1 MMLLKSFHSDFLFA
15 LNTKFSIS
23 FLLTPPTIFAEINPH
38 EFIDGKA
45 QEMVNVLKENNEL
58 FYSDKDAYENKIKVI
73 FEPIIDFRRVSAL
86 VMGKKYYV
94 ASSKEQRTKFIQVFK
109 DSLLDTYSETLAQWQ
124 DQKIITIFPE
134 NDKYEKQ
141 VNVKQN
147 LYTSSSVYP
156 IKYTLRRDGDEWK
169 IINIVVNGV
178 NLGLT
183 FRNQFRALADSNN
196 GDMDLTIASWVS
208 DAGFDE

>member
-1 MMLLKSFHSDFLFA
+1 MLPRLKSYFL
-15 LNTKFSIS
+15 SIFILAIS
-23 FLLTPPTIFAEINPH
+23 LDVLSEINPH
-38 EFIDGKA
+38 EFIDSKA
-45 QEMVNVLKENNEL
+45 QEMVNVLKKNNEL
-58 FYSDKDAYENKIKVI
+58 FYYDKDAYENKIKVI

-94 ASSKEQRTKFIQVFK
+94 ASSKEQRRKFIEVFK

-124 DQKIITIFPE
+124 DQNIITIFPE

>member
-1 MMLLKSFHSDFLFA
+1 MLPRLKSYFLSIFVLA
-15 LNTKFSIS
+15 IS
-23 FLLTPPTIFAEINPH
+23 FDIFAEINPH

-45 QEMVNVLKENNEL
+45 QEMVNVLKKNNEL

-124 DQKIITIFPE
+124 DQNIITIFPE

>member
-1 MMLLKSFHSDFLFA
+1 MLARLKSYFL
-15 LNTKFSIS
+15 SIFILAIS
-23 FLLTPPTIFAEINPH
+23 LDVLSEINPH
-38 EFIDGKA
+38 EFIDSKA
-45 QEMVNVLKENNEL
+45 QEMVNVLKKNNEL

-94 ASSKEQRTKFIQVFK
+94 ASSKEQRRQFIEVFK

-124 DQKIITIFPE
+124 DQNIITVFPE
-134 NDKYEKQ
+134 NYKYEKQ

>member
-1 MMLLKSFHSDFLFA
+1 MLPRLKSYFL
-15 LNTKFSIS
+15 SIFILAIS
-23 FLLTPPTIFAEINPH
+23 LDVLSEINPH
-38 EFIDGKA
+38 EFIDSKA
-45 QEMVNVLKENNEL
+45 QEMVNVLKKNNEL

-94 ASSKEQRTKFIQVFK
+94 ASSKEQRRKFIEVFK

-124 DQKIITIFPE
+124 DQNIITVFPE
-134 NDKYEKQ
+134 NYKYEKQ

>member
-1 MMLLKSFHSDFLFA
+1 MLPRLKSYFLSIFILAISLDA
-15 LNTKFSIS
+15 LS
-23 FLLTPPTIFAEINPH
+23 EINPH
-38 EFIDGKA
+38 EFIDSKA
-45 QEMVNVLKENNEL
+45 QEMVNVLKKNNEL

-94 ASSKEQRTKFIQVFK
+94 ASSKEQRRQFIEVFK

-124 DQKIITIFPE
+124 DQNIITVFPE
-134 NDKYEKQ
+134 NYKYEKQ

>member
-1 MMLLKSFHSDFLFA
+1 MLPRLKSYFLSIFVLA
-15 LNTKFSIS
+15 IS
-23 FLLTPPTIFAEINPH
+23 FDIFAEINPH

-94 ASSKEQRTKFIQVFK
+94 ASSKEQRRKFIEVFK

-124 DQKIITIFPE
+124 DQNIITVFPE
-134 NDKYEKQ
+134 NYKYEKQ
-141 VNVKQN
+141 VNVNQN

-156 IKYTLRRDGDEWK
+156 IKYTLRSDGDEWK

>member
-1 MMLLKSFHSDFLFA
+1 MLSILKNYFLF
-15 LNTKFSIS
+15 IVI
-23 FLLTPPTIFAEINPH
+23 LLSSADVMSEINPH
-38 EFIDGKA
+38 EFIDSKA
-45 QEMVNVLKENNEL
+45 QEMVQTLKENSDL
-58 FYSDKDAYENKIKVI
+58 FYTDKDAYENKIKVI

-94 ASSKEQRTKFIQVFK
+94 ASTKDQRSEFIEVFK
-109 DSLLDTYSETLAQWQ
+109 NSLLDTYSETLAQWQ
-124 DQKIITIFPE
+124 DQKIVTYFPDSLE
-134 NDKYEKQ
+134 YEKQ

-147 LYTSSSVYP
+147 LFTSSSVYP
-156 IKYTLRRDGDEWK
+156 IKYTVRKDGDEWK

-183 FRNQFRALADSNN
+183 FRNQFRALADSHD
-196 GDMDLTIASWVS
+196 GDMNQTIASWVS

>member
-1 MMLLKSFHSDFLFA
+1 MFTILKNYFL
-15 LNTKFSIS
+15 SIS
-23 FLLTPPTIFAEINPH
+23 ILFSLNISSEINPH
-38 EFIDGKA
+38 EFIDSKA
-45 QEMVNVLKENNEL
+45 QEMVQVLKDNNEL
-58 FYSDKDAYENKIKVI
+58 FYSDKDAYENKIKII

-94 ASSKEQRTKFIQVFK
+94 ASTKDQRSRFIEIFK

-124 DQKIITIFPE
+124 DQKIVTIFPKDTQFT
-134 NDKYEKQ
+134 NQ
-141 VNVKQN
+141 VIVKQN

-156 IKYTLRRDGDEWK
+156 IKYTLRKDGNEWK

-183 FRNQFRALADSNN
+183 FRNQFRALADNNN
-196 GDMDLTIASWVS
+196 GDMNLTIASWVS

>member
-1 MMLLKSFHSDFLFA
+1 MFTILKNYFL
-15 LNTKFSIS
+15 SIS
-23 FLLTPPTIFAEINPH
+23 ILFSLNISSEINPH
-38 EFIDGKA
+38 EFIDSKA
-45 QEMVNVLKENNEL
+45 QEMVQVLKENNEL
-58 FYSDKDAYENKIKVI
+58 FYSDKDAYENKIKII

-94 ASSKEQRTKFIQVFK
+94 ASTKDQRSRFIEIFK

-124 DQKIITIFPE
+124 DQKIVTIFPKDTQFT
-134 NDKYEKQ
+134 NQ
-141 VNVKQN
+141 VIVKQN

-156 IKYTLRRDGDEWK
+156 IKYTLRKDGNEWK

-183 FRNQFRALADSNN
+183 FRNQFRALADNNN
-196 GDMDLTIASWVS
+196 GDMNLTIASWVS

>member
-1 MMLLKSFHSDFLFA
+1 MLSILKNYFLF
-15 LNTKFSIS
+15 IVI
-23 FLLTPPTIFAEINPH
+23 LLSSADVMSEINPH
-38 EFIDGKA
+38 EFIDSKA
-45 QEMVNVLKENNEL
+45 QEMVQALKENSDL
-58 FYSDKDAYENKIKVI
+58 FYTDKDAYENKIKVI

-94 ASSKEQRTKFIQVFK
+94 ASTKDQRSEFIEVFK
-109 DSLLDTYSETLAQWQ
+109 NSLLDTYSETLAQWQ
-124 DQKIITIFPE
+124 DQKIVTYFPDSLE
-134 NDKYEKQ
+134 YEKQ

-147 LYTSSSVYP
+147 LFTSSSVYP
-156 IKYTLRRDGDEWK
+156 IKYTVRKDGDEWK

-183 FRNQFRALADSNN
+183 FRNQFRALADSHD
-196 GDMDLTIASWVS
+196 GDMNQTIASWVS

>member
-1 MMLLKSFHSDFLFA
+1 MLSILKNYFLF
-15 LNTKFSIS
+15 IVI
-23 FLLTPPTIFAEINPH
+23 LLSSVDVMSEINPH
-38 EFIDGKA
+38 EFIDSKA
-45 QEMVNVLKENNEL
+45 QEMVQALKENSDL
-58 FYSDKDAYENKIKVI
+58 FYTDKDAYENKIKVI

-94 ASSKEQRTKFIQVFK
+94 ASTKDQRSEFIEVFK
-109 DSLLDTYSETLAQWQ
+109 NSLLDTYSETLAQWQ
-124 DQKIITIFPE
+124 DQKIVTYFPDSLE
-134 NDKYEKQ
+134 YEKQ

-147 LYTSSSVYP
+147 LFTSSSVYP
-156 IKYTLRRDGDEWK
+156 IKYTLRKDGDEWK

-183 FRNQFRALADSNN
+183 FRNQFRALADSHD
-196 GDMDLTIASWVS
+196 GDMNQTIASWVS

>member
-1 MMLLKSFHSDFLFA
+1 MLPRLKSYFL
-15 LNTKFSIS
+15 SIFVLAIS
-23 FLLTPPTIFAEINPH
+23 LDIFAEINPH

-45 QEMVNVLKENNEL
+45 QEMVNVLKKNNEL

-94 ASSKEQRTKFIQVFK
+94 ASSKEQRRQFIEVFK

-124 DQKIITIFPE
+124 DQNIITVFPE
-134 NDKYEKQ
+134 NYKYEKQ

>member
-1 MMLLKSFHSDFLFA
+1 MLARLKSYFL
-15 LNTKFSIS
+15 SIFILAIS
-23 FLLTPPTIFAEINPH
+23 LDVLSEINPH
-38 EFIDGKA
+38 EFIDSKA
-45 QEMVNVLKENNEL
+45 QEMVNVLKKNNEL

-94 ASSKEQRTKFIQVFK
+94 ASSKEQRRKFIEVFK

-124 DQKIITIFPE
+124 DQNIITVFPE
-134 NDKYEKQ
+134 NYKYEKQ

-196 GDMDLTIASWVS
+196 GDIDLTIASWVS

>member
-1 MMLLKSFHSDFLFA
+1 MFTILKNYFL
-15 LNTKFSIS
+15 SIS
-23 FLLTPPTIFAEINPH
+23 ILFSLNISSEINPH
-38 EFIDGKA
+38 EFIDSKA
-45 QEMVNVLKENNEL
+45 QEMVQVLKDNNEL
-58 FYSDKDAYENKIKVI
+58 FYSDKDAYENKIKII

-94 ASSKEQRTKFIQVFK
+94 ASTKDQRSRFIEIFK

-124 DQKIITIFPE
+124 DQKIVTIFPKDTQFT
-134 NDKYEKQ
+134 NQ
-141 VNVKQN
+141 VSVKQN

-156 IKYTLRRDGDEWK
+156 IKYTLRKDGNEWK

-183 FRNQFRALADSNN
+183 FRNQFRALADNNN
-196 GDMDLTIASWVS
+196 GDINLTIASWVS

>member
-1 MMLLKSFHSDFLFA
+1 MLPRLKSYFL
-15 LNTKFSIS
+15 SIFILAIS
-23 FLLTPPTIFAEINPH
+23 LDVLSEINPH

-45 QEMVNVLKENNEL
+45 QEMVNVLKKNNEL

-94 ASSKEQRTKFIQVFK
+94 ASSKEQRRQFIEVFK

-124 DQKIITIFPE
+124 DQNIITVFPE
-134 NDKYEKQ
+134 NYKYEKQ

>member
-1 MMLLKSFHSDFLFA
+1 MLPRLKSYFL
-15 LNTKFSIS
+15 SIFILAIS
-23 FLLTPPTIFAEINPH
+23 LDVLSEINPH
-38 EFIDGKA
+38 EFIDSKA
-45 QEMVNVLKENNEL
+45 QEMVNVLKKNNEL

-94 ASSKEQRTKFIQVFK
+94 ASSKEQRRQFIEVFK

-124 DQKIITIFPE
+124 DQNIITVFPE
-134 NDKYEKQ
+134 NYKYEKQ

>member
-1 MMLLKSFHSDFLFA
+1 MFTILKNYFL
-15 LNTKFSIS
+15 SIS
-23 FLLTPPTIFAEINPH
+23 ILFSLNISAEINPH
-38 EFIDGKA
+38 EFIDSKA
-45 QEMVNVLKENNEL
+45 QEMVQVLKDNNEL
-58 FYSDKDAYENKIKVI
+58 FYSDKDAYENKIKII

-86 VMGKKYYV
+86 VMGKKYYS
-94 ASSKEQRTKFIQVFK
+94 ASTKDQRSRFIEIFK

-124 DQKIITIFPE
+124 DQKIVTIFPKDTQFT
-134 NDKYEKQ
+134 NQ
-141 VNVKQN
+141 VSVKQN

-156 IKYTLRRDGDEWK
+156 IKYTLRKDGNEWK

-183 FRNQFRALADSNN
+183 FRNQFRALADNNN
-196 GDMDLTIASWVS
+196 GDINLTIASWVS

>member
-1 MMLLKSFHSDFLFA
+1 MLSILKNYFLF
-15 LNTKFSIS
+15 IVI
-23 FLLTPPTIFAEINPH
+23 LLSSVDVMSEINPH
-38 EFIDGKA
+38 EFIDSKA
-45 QEMVNVLKENNEL
+45 QEMVQALKENSDL
-58 FYSDKDAYENKIKVI
+58 FYTDKDAYENKIKVI

-94 ASSKEQRTKFIQVFK
+94 ASTKDQRSEFIEVFK
-109 DSLLDTYSETLAQWQ
+109 NSLLDTYSETLAQWQ
-124 DQKIITIFPE
+124 DQKIVTHFPDSLE
-134 NDKYEKQ
+134 YEKQ

-147 LYTSSSVYP
+147 LFTSSSVYP
-156 IKYTLRRDGDEWK
+156 IKYTVRKDGDEWK

-183 FRNQFRALADSNN
+183 FRNQFRALADSHD
-196 GDMDLTIASWVS
+196 GDMNQTIASWVS

>member
-1 MMLLKSFHSDFLFA
+1 MLPRLKSYFL
-15 LNTKFSIS
+15 SIFILAIS
-23 FLLTPPTIFAEINPH
+23 LDVLSEINPH
-38 EFIDGKA
+38 EFIDSKA
-45 QEMVNVLKENNEL
+45 QEMVNVLKKNNEL

-94 ASSKEQRTKFIQVFK
+94 ASSKEQRRQFIEVFK

-124 DQKIITIFPE
+124 DQKIITVFPE
-134 NDKYEKQ
+134 NYKYEKQ

>member
-1 MMLLKSFHSDFLFA
+1 MLPRLKSYFL
-15 LNTKFSIS
+15 SIFILAIS
-23 FLLTPPTIFAEINPH
+23 LDVLSEINPH
-38 EFIDGKA
+38 EFIDSKA
-45 QEMVNVLKENNEL
+45 QEMVNVLKKNNEL

-94 ASSKEQRTKFIQVFK
+94 ASSKEQRRQFIEVFK

-124 DQKIITIFPE
+124 DQNIITIFPE

>member
-1 MMLLKSFHSDFLFA
+1 MLPRLKSYFL
-15 LNTKFSIS
+15 SIFILAIS
-23 FLLTPPTIFAEINPH
+23 LDVLSEINPH
-38 EFIDGKA
+38 EFIDSKA
-45 QEMVNVLKENNEL
+45 QEMVNVLKKNNEL

-94 ASSKEQRTKFIQVFK
+94 ASSKEQRRQFIEVFK

-124 DQKIITIFPE
+124 DQNIITVFPE
-134 NDKYEKQ
+134 NYKYEKQ
-141 VNVKQN
+141 INVKQN

>member
-1 MMLLKSFHSDFLFA
+1 
-15 LNTKFSIS
+15 
-23 FLLTPPTIFAEINPH
+23 
-38 EFIDGKA
+38 
-45 QEMVNVLKENNEL
+45 MVQVLKENNEL
-58 FYSDKDAYENKIKVI
+58 YYIDKDAYEDQIKVI

-94 ASSKEQRTKFIQVFK
+94 AASKSERLEFIEVFK
-109 DSLLDTYSETLAQWQ
+109 NSLLDTYSETLAQWQ
-124 DQKIITIFPE
+124 DQKIVTLFPDEEIFA
-134 NDKYEKQ
+134 NQ

-156 IKYTLRRDGDEWK
+156 IKYTVRRVGDEWK

-196 GDMDLTIASWVS
+196 GNISKTISYWVS

>member
-1 MMLLKSFHSDFLFA
+1 MLPRLKSYFL
-15 LNTKFSIS
+15 SIFILVIS
-23 FLLTPPTIFAEINPH
+23 LDVLSEINPH
-38 EFIDGKA
+38 EFIDSKA
-45 QEMVNVLKENNEL
+45 QEMVNVLKKNNEL
-58 FYSDKDAYENKIKVI
+58 FYSDKDAYQNKIKVI

-94 ASSKEQRTKFIQVFK
+94 ASSKEQRRQFIEVFK

-124 DQKIITIFPE
+124 DQNIITVFPE
-134 NDKYEKQ
+134 NYKYEKQ

>member
-1 MMLLKSFHSDFLFA
+1 MLPRLKSYFL
-15 LNTKFSIS
+15 SIFILAIS
-23 FLLTPPTIFAEINPH
+23 LDVLSEINPH
-38 EFIDGKA
+38 EFIDSKA
-45 QEMVNVLKENNEL
+45 QEMVNVLKKNNEL

>member
-1 MMLLKSFHSDFLFA
+1 MLPRLKSYFL
-15 LNTKFSIS
+15 SIFVLAIS
-23 FLLTPPTIFAEINPH
+23 LDVLSEINPH

-45 QEMVNVLKENNEL
+45 QEMVNVLKKNNEL

>member
-1 MMLLKSFHSDFLFA
+1 MLARLKSYFL
-15 LNTKFSIS
+15 SIFILAIS
-23 FLLTPPTIFAEINPH
+23 LDVLSEINPH
-38 EFIDGKA
+38 EFIDSKA
-45 QEMVNVLKENNEL
+45 QEMVNVLKKNNEL

-94 ASSKEQRTKFIQVFK
+94 ASSKEQRRQFIEVFK

-124 DQKIITIFPE
+124 DQNIITVFPE
-134 NDKYEKQ
+134 NYKYEKQ

-196 GDMDLTIASWVS
+196 GDIDLTIASWVS

>member
-1 MMLLKSFHSDFLFA
+1 MLPRLKSYFLSIFVLA
-15 LNTKFSIS
+15 IS
-23 FLLTPPTIFAEINPH
+23 FDIFAEINPH

-94 ASSKEQRTKFIQVFK
+94 ASSKEQRRQFIEVFK

-124 DQKIITIFPE
+124 DQNIITVFPE
-134 NDKYEKQ
+134 NYKYEKQ

>member
-1 MMLLKSFHSDFLFA
+1 
-15 LNTKFSIS
+15 
-23 FLLTPPTIFAEINPH
+23 
-38 EFIDGKA
+38 
-45 QEMVNVLKENNEL
+45 
-58 FYSDKDAYENKIKVI
+58 
-73 FEPIIDFRRVSAL
+73 
-86 VMGKKYYV
+86 MGKKYYV
-94 ASSKEQRTKFIQVFK
+94 AASKSERLEFIEVFK
-109 DSLLDTYSETLAQWQ
+109 NSLLDTYSETLAQWQ
-124 DQKIITIFPE
+124 DQKIVTLFPDEEIFA
-134 NDKYEKQ
+134 NQ

-156 IKYTLRRDGDEWK
+156 IKYTVRRVGDEWK

-196 GDMDLTIASWVS
+196 GNISKTISYWVS

>member
-1 MMLLKSFHSDFLFA
+1 MSSILKNYFLFV
-15 LNTKFSIS
+15 LIITFPFIVK
-23 FLLTPPTIFAEINPH
+23 AEINPH
-38 EFIDGKA
+38 EFIDSKA
-45 QEMVNVLKENNEL
+45 QEMVQVLKENNEL
-58 FYSDKDAYENKIKVI
+58 YYIDKDAYEDQIKVI

-94 ASSKEQRTKFIQVFK
+94 AASKSERLEFIEVFK
-109 DSLLDTYSETLAQWQ
+109 NSLLDTYSETLAQWQ
-124 DQKIITIFPE
+124 DQKIVTLFPDEEIFA
-134 NDKYEKQ
+134 NQ

-156 IKYTLRRDGDEWK
+156 IKYTVRRIGDEWK

-196 GDMDLTIASWVS
+196 GNISKTISYWVS